1 MERRRHGQRSRRY
14 RLRRLEAAY
23 QARTD
28 PDQLPRAGREPPN
41 GRRRRGLVT
50 LALGE
55 ISAQGRGASTDVI
68 EASIKA
74 YVNAIN
80 RLHHGGFEGMTLDGN
95 DLGPGDPVQEVR

>member
-1 MERRRHGQRSRRY
+1 VG
-14 RLRRLEAAY
+14 EAHI
-23 QARTD
+23 
-28 PDQLPRAGREPPN
+28 
-41 GRRRRGLVT
+41 T

-80 RLHHGGFEGMTLDGN
+80 RLYQVAAAKGVTIDGK
-95 DLGPGDPVQEVR
+95 DLGPGHTIEKVC